1 MLPFM
6 KLQGAGNDYIAIDG
20 RGENYDWNKLSIA
33 MSTPAFGIGS
43 DGIVVVFDSNTA
55 DIRMRIYNPDG
66 TEAEISGNGIR
77 LFTKFVIDK
86 KIFIPKNNLIKIE
99 TGDGIKTVYPSL
111 ENGKVVSSKVEMGV
125 PNFIASKIPIS
136 VPDIND
142 SDIPNFDM
150 EILGNNL
157 AITCLS
163 IGNPHAVCIMESKVE
178 EFPLVEVGKI
188 VEKHKFFPNRIN
200 FEIVNVISRSKIRAR
215 IFERGAG
222 ETLSSGTGSTASAS
236 ACRYNGLVDDRV
248 EVILDGGNLNI
259 SWDENEMAILEGPS
273 VEVFQ
278 GVWPD

>member
-20 RGENYDWNKLSIA
+20 REENYDWNKLSIA
-33 MSTPAFGIGS
+33 MSTPAFGVGS
-43 DGIVVVFDSNTA
+43 DGIVVVFDSKIA

-66 TEAEISGNGIR
+66 SEAEISGNGIR

-86 KIFIPKNNLIKIE
+86 KIFVPKNNAIKIE
-99 TGDGIKTVYPSL
+99 TGDGIKTVYPTL
-111 ENGKVVSSKVEMGV
+111 EKGKVVSSKVEMGV
-125 PNFIASKIPIS
+125 PNFIASKIPIL

-142 SDIPNFDM
+142 SDSPKFDM
-150 EILGNNL
+150 EILGHNL
-157 AITCLS
+157 VITCLS
-163 IGNPHAVCIMESKVE
+163 IGNPHAVSILNSNVE

-188 VEKHKFFPNRIN
+188 VEKHEFFPNRIN

-248 EVILDGGNLNI
+248 EVILDGGNLDI
-259 SWDENEMAILEGPS
+259 SWDENEMAMLEGPS

>member
-142 SDIPNFDM
+142 SDIPKFDM

>member
-20 RGENYDWNKLSIA
+20 RGEHYDWNKLSIA
-33 MSTPAFGIGS
+33 MSTPAFGVGS

-66 TEAEISGNGIR
+66 SEAEISGNGIR

-86 KIFIPKNNLIKIE
+86 KIFVPKNNVIKIE

-125 PNFIASKIPIS
+125 PNFIASKIPIL

-142 SDIPNFDM
+142 SDSPKFDM
-150 EILGNNL
+150 EILGHNL
-157 AITCLS
+157 VITCLS
-163 IGNPHAVCIMESKVE
+163 IGNPHAVSILNSNVE

-188 VEKHKFFPNRIN
+188 VEKHEFFPNRIN

-259 SWDENEMAILEGPS
+259 SWDENEMAMLEGPS

-278 GVWPD
+278 GVWPN

>member
-142 SDIPNFDM
+142 SDIPKFDM

-278 GVWPD
+278 GVWSD

>member
-20 RGENYDWNKLSIA
+20 RGEHYDWNKLSIA
-33 MSTPAFGIGS
+33 MSTPAFGVGS

-66 TEAEISGNGIR
+66 SEAEISGNGIR

-86 KIFIPKNNLIKIE
+86 KIFVPKNNVIKIE

-125 PNFIASKIPIS
+125 PNFIASKIPIL

-142 SDIPNFDM
+142 SDSPKFDM
-150 EILGNNL
+150 EILGHNL
-157 AITCLS
+157 VITCLS
-163 IGNPHAVCIMESKVE
+163 IGNPHAVSILNSNVE

-188 VEKHKFFPNRIN
+188 VEKHEFFPNRIN

-248 EVILDGGNLNI
+248 EVILDGGNLDI
-259 SWDENEMAILEGPS
+259 SWDENEMAMLEGPS

>member
-142 SDIPNFDM
+142 SDSPKFDM